1 MNRTEILAG
10 IIAAFAGIRGN
21 MTDAEW
27 SYGIAI
33 VEDEFACDLDAVAAH
48 LKAELAA
55 CALAV
60 RAAEKSANDA

>member
-1 MNRTEILAG
+1 
-10 IIAAFAGIRGN
+10 
-21 MTDAEW
+21 MTPEEW

-33 VEDEFACDLDAVAAH
+33 VEDEFACDLDAVTAH

-60 RAAEKSANDA
+60 RVSEKSANDA